1 VLTDIK
7 QNEALG
13 DIMTNRC
20 SHGIVRNCCDAA
32 SIALDVML
40 RVARRRLLALLC
52 LTFIAAFALTAARAQ
67 QIGNNPNP
75 GTQNLGQDSVGS
87 PPFVVLQEYSSSAPL
102 LSSNVEFPSA
112 GTVTQVLFYAA
123 GNASYTF
130 NVYALS
136 IVSPSAGGEVTF
148 NVDGSAV
155 VSGSVPATG
164 GGLQTVAVNFPAK
177 AGDLLAFAGIGPSYP
192 QTPNNA
198 SESDATYA
206 NFTPGVPAGYAAT
219 APSTVVNSQFSVS
232 ATGEAN
238 GVDTTYAYIA
248 NGFGNQGRNYA
259 IAVNFTPA
267 VATTYTVGGAVSGLT
282 GTGSVMLQDN
292 GGDNLSVS
300 ANANFTFATPIAS
313 GHTYY
318 VTVLSTPPGVYCAVT
333 NPYGTV
339 ASANVTNVQ
348 VSCAPST
355 TYSYSGKPFTTFSAG
370 GAYTTSDSVSAALTL
385 SGPLAAN
392 LPPTNVMSLPG
403 FVSLTLND
411 GINAITASFNSC
423 SGGSCNGTA
432 WVMTDANGN
441 LSAWYLDAQRPSLSE
456 NAEDI
461 HTLYDPGS
469 QLLVLGQGTYTNIIE
484 PPGLS
489 PNSSGEDEGSYAGN
503 SGGAI
508 VSYYGYEHSSPPG
521 SFLGTGMGGT
531 VVVTPATCT
540 YTNPCQV
547 VPTTQLQVVTAP
559 GIALP
564 TDPVITQ
571 TQCFVPVDPR
581 GPNCGAVNGKPA
593 QSLNIASL
601 AQWCPGYGNEVIP
614 SYACGATTSRSTPPG
629 AAGTGFWL
637 NYGVAESLDGTN
649 GLDIFDGFTP
659 PAGNLTP
666 GCPPQDGTGPGRP
679 YNFGIVIGGTRSAS
693 NTEEQHP
700 EGTLI
705 DITDS
710 CDILHGAGPPGASVI
725 GQGFALL
732 QADPTVKHQS
742 SEEILL
748 DLANNNYVNTYIV
761 AGLTHYPKNSPV
773 ETQLLLCLAESQI
786 LLNLGNAKC
795 SSQRLFQCGL
805 LIQNTP
811 VATFGPS
818 KTPLRIPDPY
828 GDLYAR
834 VLHQFFMNNTQIG
847 GGPPI
852 SLYDLLHQS
861 PLGHGPYPECP
872 AL

>member
-7 QNEALG
+7 QNEVLG
-13 DIMTNRC
+13 DIMTNRH
-20 SHGIVRNCCDAA
+20 SHGYVRNCCGAA
-32 SIALDVML
+32 SIALDVMG
-40 RVARRRLLALLC
+40 RVGRRRLMAFLC
-52 LTFIAAFALTAARAQ
+52 LTFVAALAVPAARAQ

-75 GTQNLGQDSVGS
+75 GTANLGQDTA
-87 PPFVVLQEYSSSAPL
+87 PPFVVLQEYNPTAPL
-102 LSSNVEFPSA
+102 VSSNVEFPSA
-112 GTVTQVLFYAA
+112 GTVTQVLFYAL
-123 GNASYTF
+123 GGASYSF
-130 NVYALS
+130 EVYALS
-136 IVSPSAGGEVTF
+136 IVSPTAGGEVTF

-155 VSGSVPATG
+155 ISGTVPVTG
-164 GGLQTVAVNFPAK
+164 GGLQTVGVSFPAK
-177 AGDLLAFAGIGPSYP
+177 TGDMLGFAGIGPSYP
-192 QTPNNA
+192 QTTNDA
-198 SESDATYA
+198 AGSDATYA
-206 NFTPGVPAGYAAT
+206 SFTPGEPTGYTASPPPT
-219 APSTVVNSQFSVS
+219 APGSQFSVS
-232 ATGEAN
+232 ATGQAN
-238 GVDTTYAYIA
+238 EVDTTYAYISDG
-248 NGFGNQGRNYA
+248 NTNQGRTYA

-267 VATTYTVGGAVSGLT
+267 SAATYTVGGALSGLT
-282 GTGSVMLQDN
+282 GTGSVVLQDN
-292 GGDNLSVS
+292 GGDNLTVS
-300 ANANFTFATPIAS
+300 ANGNFTFATPLAS
-313 GHTYY
+313 GQTYY
-318 VTVLSTPPGVYCAVT
+318 VTVLSTPPGLYCAVN

-348 VSCAPST
+348 VNCAPST

-370 GAYTTSDSVSAALTL
+370 GGYTTADSVSAALTM
-385 SGPLAAN
+385 SGPLPAGLVAK
-392 LPPTNVMSLPG
+392 NVMTLAG

-411 GINAITASFNSC
+411 GINALTVSFNSC
-423 SGGSCNGTA
+423 SGGSCSGSAYVSTDDNGNITA
-432 WVMTDANGN
+432 WYFDANNFDQGGGH
-441 LSAWYLDAQRPSLSE
+441 D
-456 NAEDI
+456 EDI
-461 HTLYDPGS
+461 HTLYDSGG
-469 QLLVLGQGTYTNIIE
+469 QLGAAGAYASIYE
-484 PPGLS
+484 PPGVATN
-489 PNSSGEDEGSYAGN
+489 PSGEDEGSH
-503 SGGAI
+503 SVSIGGAT
-508 VSYYGYEHSSPPG
+508 VYAYEHSSPPG
-521 SFLGTGMGGT
+521 SFLGTGTGGT
-531 VVVTPATCT
+531 VVVTPTTCT

-581 GPNCGAVNGKPA
+581 GSNCGAVNGRPA

-614 SYACGATTSRSTPPG
+614 SYACGATTSAQTPPG
-629 AAGTGFWL
+629 TQGTGFWL

-659 PAGNLTP
+659 PANNSTP

-679 YNFGIVIGGTRSAS
+679 YNFGIVIGGTRAAS

-742 SEEILL
+742 NQEILL
-748 DLANNNYVNTYIV
+748 ELANNNYVNAYIV

-786 LLNLGNAKC
+786 LLNLGNAPC
-795 SSQRLFQCGL
+795 SSQKLFQCGL

-834 VLHQFFMNNTQIG
+834 VLHQFYMNNTQIG
-847 GGPPI
+847 GAPPI
-852 SLYDLLHQS
+852 SLYDLLHAS
-861 PLGHGPYPECP
+861 PIGHGPYPECP